1 MVMITAIIILSVLLL
16 GTILFLISVIMH
28 ILKMQKELISISDE
42 QHSQNNDII
51 QIYTSFNKMQN
62 FQLEQYKFN
71 EEVAKGFQQIAD
83 RDLVRQLQDIDPTKI
98 GKA

>member
-1 MVMITAIIILSVLLL
+1 MVMIIIL
-16 GTILFLISVIMH
+16 TILVAILIVAVIYLMRH
-28 ILKMQKELISISDE
+28 VVLINKELEALGRE
-42 QHSQNNDII
+42 QHTQNMDVIKLWKNAASY
-51 QIYTSFNKMQN
+51 QK

>member
-1 MVMITAIIILSVLLL
+1 MVMIIIL
-16 GTILFLISVIMH
+16 TILVAILIVAVIYLMRH
-28 ILKMQKELISISDE
+28 VVLINDELEALGRE
-42 QHSQNNDII
+42 QHTQNMDLIKLWKNAASY
-51 QIYTSFNKMQN
+51 QK

>member
-1 MVMITAIIILSVLLL
+1 MVMTTAIIILSVLLL
-16 GTILFLISVIMH
+16 GTIMFLISVIMH
-28 ILKMQKELISISDE
+28 ILKIQKELISISEE
-42 QHSQNNDII
+42 QSDMNNNII
-51 QIYTSFNKMQN
+51 QIYASLNKMQN

-71 EEVAKGFQQIAD
+71 EEVAKGFQNMAD

>member
-28 ILKMQKELISISDE
+28 ILKIQKELISISNE
-42 QHSQNNDII
+42 QSDMNNNII
-51 QIYTSFNKMQN
+51 QIYASLNKMQN

-98 GKA
+98 GRA

>member
-28 ILKMQKELISISDE
+28 ILKIQKELISISEE
-42 QHSQNNDII
+42 QSDMNNNII
-51 QIYTSFNKMQN
+51 QIYASLNKIQI
-62 FQLEQYKFN
+62 FQLDQYKFN
-71 EEVAKGFQQIAD
+71 KEVAEGFQNIAD
-83 RDLVRQLQDIDPTKI
+83 RDLIRQLQDIDPTKI

>member
-1 MVMITAIIILSVLLL
+1 MVMIIIL
-16 GTILFLISVIMH
+16 TILVAILIVAVIYLMRH
-28 ILKMQKELISISDE
+28 VVLINDELEALGRE
-42 QHSQNNDII
+42 QHTQNMDVIKLWKNAASY
-51 QIYTSFNKMQN
+51 QK

>member
-1 MVMITAIIILSVLLL
+1 
-16 GTILFLISVIMH
+16 MH
-28 ILKMQKELISISDE
+28 ILKIQKELISISNE
-42 QHSQNNDII
+42 QSDMNNNII
-51 QIYTSFNKMQN
+51 QIYASLNKMQN

-98 GKA
+98 GRA

>member
-1 MVMITAIIILSVLLL
+1 MD
-16 GTILFLISVIMH
+16 VIK
-28 ILKMQKELISISDE
+28 LWKNAASYQK
-42 QHSQNNDII
+42 
-51 QIYTSFNKMQN
+51 

>member
-1 MVMITAIIILSVLLL
+1 MRHVVLINDELEAL
-16 GTILFLISVIMH
+16 GR
-28 ILKMQKELISISDE
+28 E
-42 QHSQNNDII
+42 QHTQNMDVIKLWKNAASY
-51 QIYTSFNKMQN
+51 QK

>member
-1 MVMITAIIILSVLLL
+1 MVMIIIL
-16 GTILFLISVIMH
+16 TILVAILIVAVIYLMRH
-28 ILKMQKELISISDE
+28 VVLINDELEALGRE
-42 QHSQNNDII
+42 QHTQNMDVIKLWKNAASY
-51 QIYTSFNKMQN
+51 QK

-98 GKA
+98 GRA

>member
-1 MVMITAIIILSVLLL
+1 MVMIIIL
-16 GTILFLISVIMH
+16 TILVAILIVAVIYLMRH
-28 ILKMQKELISISDE
+28 VVLINDELEALGKE
-42 QHSQNNDII
+42 QHTQNMDVIKLWKNAASY
-51 QIYTSFNKMQN
+51 QK

>member
-1 MVMITAIIILSVLLL
+1 MVMIIIL
-16 GTILFLISVIMH
+16 TILVAILIVAVIYLMRH
-28 ILKMQKELISISDE
+28 VVLINDELEALGRE
-42 QHSQNNDII
+42 QHTQNMDVIKLWKNAAS
-51 QIYTSFNKMQN
+51 YQN

-98 GKA
+98 GRA